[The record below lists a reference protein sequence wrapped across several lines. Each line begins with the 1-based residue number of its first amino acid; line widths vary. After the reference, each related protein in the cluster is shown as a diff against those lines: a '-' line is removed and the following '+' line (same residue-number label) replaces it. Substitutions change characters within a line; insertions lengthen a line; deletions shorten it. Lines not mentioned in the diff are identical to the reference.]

1 METVKDQKENKT
13 STPTTKPATQRSGSF
28 KSNTFKPRARRGGRP
43 PVRRAKP
50 EFEQKI
56 IGIRRVVRVVSG
68 GRRFSFS
75 VAMVAGDKKGKVGVG
90 VGKSTDTSLAIE
102 KAARDAKKNMIKV
115 KLNKKMS
122 IPFEV
127 RAKFCSSD
135 ILIMPAPGKGLV
147 AGSSARNVLDL
158 AGITDVGAKVL
169 SRSKNKINNARA
181 TIKALKMLDKDKKV
195 VSKKE
200 ADKEEKAKEVK

>member
-13 STPTTKPATQRSGSF
+13 STPTTKPTTPRSGTF
-28 KSNTFKPRARRGGRP
+28 KSTNFKGRSRGGNRP

-56 IGIRRVVRVVSG
+56 IDIRRVVRVVSG

-102 KAARDAKKNMIKV
+102 KAARDAKKNMITV
-115 KLNKKMS
+115 KLTKKMS
-122 IPFEV
+122 IPFDV

-181 TIKALKMLDKDKKV
+181 TIKALKMLDNDKKV
-195 VSKKE
+195 VAKKKE
-200 ADKEEKAKEVK
+200 D